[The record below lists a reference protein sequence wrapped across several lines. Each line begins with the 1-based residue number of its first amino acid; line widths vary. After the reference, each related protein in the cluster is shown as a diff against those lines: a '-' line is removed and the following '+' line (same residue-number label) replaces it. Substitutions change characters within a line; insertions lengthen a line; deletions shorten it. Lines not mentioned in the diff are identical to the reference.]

1 MSDFAEGVNEGL
13 GESWHRGVAVISFT
27 FWGIRLREF
36 KFALSYLKGKPVAT
50 NRPNTITRSTP
61 LLSVVLVVAVLY
73 FAREIF
79 IPLAL
84 AVLFAFLLAPLVTRL
99 RHWGLWRMPSVLI
112 VVAFAFSLLAVI
124 GALVTVQLTDLGR
137 KMPEYQHNIHQKLQ
151 SIRDSS
157 KGTLGR
163 ISRVAHNFSE
173 ELKPAPAPQSGTD
186 EQKPV
191 PVEIRQ
197 GDISPLQLVPKVLGS
212 VFGGLIMVVM
222 VVVFVIFM
230 LVQQDDLRDRVIR
243 LVGWRQLNVTTRAL
257 DEAGQRVSRYLVAQL
272 LVNVAFGIP
281 AGVALYFLGVPNP
294 ILWGVLAAL
303 LRYIPYLGIWVAA
316 TMPAAVVFAIDPGW
330 VKPFGVFGIYA
341 GIDLMMYNFVEPL
354 VYGNTTGL
362 TPLAILVAAV
372 FWAWLWGAV
381 GLLLAVPLTVCLAV
395 IGRYVPSMRFLGV
408 MLSDEEVLTPEKRFY
423 QRLLASNVEEA
434 AEVAEEFLKGKSL
447 AQLYDVVIVPGLALA
462 EEDSRAGR
470 LEEHQEQFIFENARL
485 LVEDVAPRA
494 KEIIAGETNGKHR
507 LNGKDHTNDDVPT
520 DGAHVLCL
528 PAHGPADEIAAL
540 MLTQLLDERG
550 LRSMAVS
557 ADSLTSERLEK
568 AGDDKIEVV
577 CVTAILPDGFL
588 HARYLCKRLRG
599 QFPDLR
605 IVAAVAVRDEARD
618 VRTRELLGSA
628 NEVASSL
635 SEAVNQIRSLVPV
648 HPTPAPAGQTAFS
661 S

>member
-1 MSDFAEGVNEGL
+1 
-13 GESWHRGVAVISFT
+13 
-27 FWGIRLREF
+27 
-36 KFALSYLKGKPVAT
+36 VAT
-50 NRPNTITRSTP
+50 NRPNTTSRSTP
-61 LLSVVLVVAVLY
+61 LLSIVLVVAVLY

-84 AVLFAFLLAPLVTRL
+84 AVLFSFLLAPLVTRL
-99 RHWGLWRMPSVLI
+99 RHLGLWRMPSVMI
-112 VVAFAFSLLAVI
+112 VVALAFAILAVI
-124 GALVTVQLTDLGR
+124 GSLVTVQLTDLGR

-163 ISRVAHNFSE
+163 ITRVAHDISE
-173 ELKPAPAPQSGTD
+173 ELKPAPASQTAPGD
-186 EQKPV
+186 QKPV

-197 GDISPLQLVPKVLGS
+197 GDISPLQVVPKVLGS
-212 VFGGLIMVVM
+212 LFGGLIMLVM

-230 LVQQDDLRDRVIR
+230 LAQQEDLRDRVIR
-243 LVGWRQLNVTTRAL
+243 LVGWRQLNMTTRAL

-316 TMPAAVVFAIDPGW
+316 MMPAAVVFAIDPGW
-330 VKPFGVFGIYA
+330 VKPLAVCGIYA

-362 TPLAILVAAV
+362 TPLAILIAAV

-408 MLSDEEVLTPEKRFY
+408 LLSDEEVLTPEKRFY
-423 QRLLASNVEEA
+423 QRLLAADVEEA

-447 AQLYDVVIVPGLALA
+447 EELYDVVIVPALTLA
-462 EEDSRAGR
+462 EEDSLAGR
-470 LEEHQEQFIFENARL
+470 LEEDQQEFVFDNARL
-485 LVEDVAPRA
+485 LVEDIATRA
-494 KEIIAGETNGKHR
+494 KEIIAGDINPKHR
-507 LNGKDHTNDDVPT
+507 LNGKEHPRDGQPP
-520 DGAHVLCL
+520 DGARVLCL

-540 MLTQLLDERG
+540 MLTQLLASHG
-550 LRSMAVS
+550 LRAVAVS

-568 AGDDKIEVV
+568 AGEQKVEVV
-577 CVTAILPDGFL
+577 CVATLAPDGFL
-588 HARYLCKRLRG
+588 HARYLCKRLRA
-599 QFPDLR
+599 QFPELR
-605 IVAAVAVRDEARD
+605 IVAAVVVRDVARN
-618 VRTRELLGSA
+618 VRTRELLASA
-628 NEVASSL
+628 SEVAASL
-635 SEAVNQIRSLVPV
+635 SEATHQIQSLVSVQPS
-648 HPTPAPAGQTAFS
+648 PAGQAAFS

>member
-1 MSDFAEGVNEGL
+1 M
-13 GESWHRGVAVISFT
+13 
-27 FWGIRLREF
+27 
-36 KFALSYLKGKPVAT
+36 
-50 NRPNTITRSTP
+50 
-61 LLSVVLVVAVLY
+61 VAVLY

-84 AVLFAFLLAPLVTRL
+84 AVLFSFLLAPLVTRL
-99 RHWGLWRMPSVLI
+99 RHWGLWRMASVLI
-112 VVAFAFSLLAVI
+112 VVAFSFAILAVI

-163 ISRVAHNFSE
+163 ITRIAHNFSE
-173 ELKPAPAPQSGTD
+173 ELKPSPPAQNLPD

-197 GDISPLQLVPKVLGS
+197 GEISPLQLAPKVLGS
-212 VFGGLIMVVM
+212 LFGGLITVVM

-230 LVQQDDLRDRVIR
+230 LVQQEDLRDRVIR
-243 LVGWRQLNVTTRAL
+243 LVGWRQLNVTTKAL
-257 DEAGQRVSRYLVAQL
+257 DEAGERVSRYLVAQL

-281 AGVALYFLGVPNP
+281 AGIALYFLGVPNP

-341 GIDLMMYNFVEPL
+341 GIDLLMYNFVEPY

-362 TPLAILVAAV
+362 TPLAILIAAV

-395 IGRYVPSMRFLGV
+395 VGRYVPSMRFLGV
-408 MLSDEEVLTPEKRFY
+408 LLSDEEVLTPEKRFY
-423 QRLLASNVEEA
+423 QRLLAADVEEA

-447 AQLYDVVIVPGLALA
+447 AELYDVVIVPALALA
-462 EEDSRAGR
+462 EEDSVAGR
-470 LEEHQEQFIFENARL
+470 LDEDQQQFIFENARL
-485 LVEDVAPRA
+485 LVEDIAPRSR
-494 KEIIAGETNGKHR
+494 EIIAGEISSKHR
-507 LNGKDHTNDDVPT
+507 LEEKEHGHEGFPPGGTR
-520 DGAHVLCL
+520 VLCL
-528 PAHGPADEIAAL
+528 PAHGPADEVAAI
-540 MLTQLLDERG
+540 MLTHLLAERN
-550 LRSMAVS
+550 LRATAVS

-568 AGDDKIEVV
+568 AGEEKVEVV
-577 CVTAILPDGFL
+577 CVAALVPDGFL

-599 QFPDLR
+599 QSPDLR
-605 IVAAVAVRDEARD
+605 IVAAVVVRDEARD
-618 VRTRELLGSA
+618 VRKRELLGAA
-628 NEVASSL
+628 NEMAGSL
-635 SEAVNQIRSLVPV
+635 SEAVNQIQSLVPV
-648 HPTPAPAGQTAFS
+648 HASVAAQTAFS